1 MDRSICVHRAV
12 FVLIPCLFVFS
23 VSMLVER
30 RPPLA
35 TITKSIDIDAPVEKV
50 FELLND
56 PKRVPK
62 YAPGVTSVED
72 VRQSEQH
79 IGDSFRATYAVLG
92 LHFPMTFTVTG
103 YEQPTKLSTRFEGG
117 MKGTWLWQLEPRG
130 NSTHLTTQMEYEMA
144 VGILGKAMNAMLVE
158 RMNEKNAE
166 QLLENL
172 KLVSEATP

>member
-1 MDRSICVHRAV
+1 M
-12 FVLIPCLFVFS
+12 
-23 VSMLVER
+23 
-30 RPPLA
+30 A
-35 TITKSIDIDAPVEKV
+35 TIHKSIDIDAPVEKV

-56 PKRVPK
+56 PKRVPE

-92 LHFPMTFTVTG
+92 LHFPMTFTVTE

-117 MKGTWLWQLEPRG
+117 MKGTWIWLLEPRG
-130 NSTHLTTQMEYEMA
+130 TSTHLTTQMEYEMA
-144 VGILGKAMNAMLVE
+144 GGIFGKAMNAMLVE